1 MLSLRSRLWILW
13 GLAFSASL
21 VVALLLAQLYR
32 ASNAAQLSRAQAV
45 VAQACDGIRDRY
57 RFYVS
62 GWDGGGASA
71 DRRYGDTLAP
81 VLIAALSSR
90 DGVAGGIWSATAGS
104 LAFAF
109 PTAARHGVSAGFP
122 ASLPDAER
130 DAVAALASQSVDSEQ
145 STQRAVSAESG
156 RIELAACPLGGPIG
170 GLAAWTMLRVPPVGS
185 DTLRLGLGVLLLLLL
200 GIAVWVARLTTR
212 WGRHVSAIETA
223 LQNPSSGLPSL
234 APTGEPELDRV
245 VAAINQAG
253 RHLTEAR
260 AAAEASAAQA
270 AKAERLAS
278 LGRVAAGIAH
288 EIRNPIAAI
297 RLRAENALAGDETR
311 QRPALEASLVQ
322 VARVD
327 RLVSELLA
335 MTQRRTPVP
344 AQVALRP
351 FLSALADQ
359 HRRPETASILVEA
372 DGSHASFDAELIGRA
387 LDNLLLNAL
396 RHTRPDGCVTLRA
409 DRAQGWLR
417 LGVSDTGSGVD
428 GAIRSRL
435 FEPFATGRPD
445 GIGLGLAIAREMAEA
460 HGGSLSL
467 SEPEHGSGAVFI
479 LALPQDPE

>member
-32 ASNAAQLSRAQAV
+32 ASNAAQLGRAQAV

-71 DRRYGDTLAP
+71 DRRYGDSLAP
-81 VLIAALSSR
+81 VLVAALSSR

-104 LAFAF
+104 LVFAF
-109 PTAARHGVSAGFP
+109 PTAARHGLSAAF
-122 ASLPDAER
+122 PDAER
-130 DAVAALASQSVDSEQ
+130 ETIASLASQSLDSEQ
-145 STQRAVSAESG
+145 STQRALSAGNG

-170 GLAAWTMLRVPPVGS
+170 GLAAWTMLRAPAVGS

-200 GIAVWVARLTTR
+200 GIAFWVARLTTR
-212 WGRHVSAIETA
+212 WGGHVGAIETA

-234 APTGEPELDRV
+234 DPTGEPELDRV
-245 VAAINQAG
+245 VAAINRAG

-270 AKAERLAS
+270 ANAERLAS

-311 QRPALEASLVQ
+311 HRPALEASLVQ

-335 MTQRRTPVP
+335 MTQRRMPVP

-351 FLSALADQ
+351 FLAALAEQ
-359 HRRPETASILVEA
+359 HRRPEAASILVVDA
-372 DGSHASFDAELIGRA
+372 GSCAVFDAELIGRA

-396 RHTRPDGCVTLRA
+396 RHTRQDGVVTLRA
-409 DRAQGWLR
+409 DRAPGMLR
-417 LGVSDTGSGVD
+417 LSVGDTGTGID
-428 GAIRSRL
+428 DAIRSRL
-435 FEPFATGRPD
+435 FEPFATGRAD
-445 GIGLGLAIAREMAEA
+445 GTGLGLAIAREMAEA

>member
-71 DRRYGDTLAP
+71 DRRYGDSLAP
-81 VLIAALSSR
+81 VLAAALSGR

-109 PTAARHGVSAGFP
+109 PTAARHGLTAAF
-122 ASLPDAER
+122 PDAER
-130 DAVAALASQSVDSEQ
+130 DAIAALASQSLDSEQ
-145 STQRAVSAESG
+145 STQRALSDESG

-170 GLAAWTMLRVPPVGS
+170 GLAAWTMLRAPPVGS

-223 LQNPSSGLPSL
+223 LQNPSSDLPSL
-234 APTGEPELDRV
+234 DPTGEPELDRV

-359 HRRPETASILVEA
+359 HRRPEAASILVEA

-409 DRAQGWLR
+409 DRAPGSLR
-417 LGVSDTGSGVD
+417 LSVSDTGSGVD

-445 GIGLGLAIAREMAEA
+445 GTGLGLAIAREMAEA